1 MARKEREPKEFPALD
16 PNTHRMILQFLNTV
30 RCEELTVMPRRVIKV
45 DEPRGDR
52 GPDPHDVLERRLGIE
67 KRVPL
72 LDPEDAEKL
81 FRARHEASPLYG
93 FGHLHEVEHILSAEV
108 FHKFWHLLSTHFG
121 PASRG
126 AWRDGGRVVNGT
138 ERVNVAHGAMMCSGM
153 VLFIEAACSDPV
165 HKSETPLYDP
175 DSGALSFPP
184 PPQIG
189 TQYENLYCS
198 GHSFLSDGK
207 LLVVGGGGENNETP
221 VPDLAWIFDPD
232 SETWDTARD
241 KGNADPATNRERMH
255 KGRWYPTLVTL
266 GDRRVFIASGWP
278 AETDSKMEIYSEAT
292 GRFTLVTTQDPP
304 GDKDFGQLYPGLHH
318 IPDGRVF
325 YAPTGWGSGTIEP
338 SASIDLFTGATPGW
352 TDHGS
357 TDRGKGMSVQI
368 LSRDYPYVRVMAVGG
383 DNSGKSTSYQV
394 IDLSAGTLSWPSDAN
409 LPLALAETTIT
420 PRTNVNVVLLP
431 NNTVFMCGGTS
442 ANQPCWLYDPD
453 AAGSGWT
460 QMAPL
465 NTIRA
470 YHSFALLIPSG
481 EVLVSGSNGTN
492 DERNLIQIFS
502 PPYLFLPDGTRIP
515 DADRPQITAV
525 TEYPNAIHHGQTF
538 EIGTPNPSAV
548 DRVVL
553 VRPMAVTHQTDSEQR
568 VIELACPT
576 VVNANTISVVAPNGW
591 HPHAKAPAGCY
602 MLFVISGGVPSKA
615 KFILLH

>member
-1 MARKEREPKEFPALD
+1 MAHIKLGKVEVAPVDR
-16 PNTHRMILQFLNTV
+16 NTHRMMLQFINQA
-30 RCEELTVMPRRVIKV
+30 RRHEDLTVQPPRKVKV
-45 DEPRGDR
+45 DEPRGHR
-52 GPDPHDVLERRLGIE
+52 GPDPHDLQERRLGIE
-67 KRVPL
+67 ERVPL
-72 LDPEDAEKL
+72 LDAVEAEKL
-81 FRARHEASPLYG
+81 FCAREEASPLYG
-93 FGHLHEVEHILSAEV
+93 FGHMRHVADVLNPKV
-108 FHKFWHLLSTHFG
+108 FQKFWHLLSMHFG
-121 PASRG
+121 PATRG
-126 AWRDGGRVVNGT
+126 AWRDGGRVVKGT
-138 ERVNVAHGAMMCSGM
+138 ERVNVAHSAMMCSGK

-175 DSGALSFPP
+175 DTGGLSFPA
-184 PPQIG
+184 PPQVG

-207 LLVVGGGGENNETP
+207 LLVVGGGGENGETP

-232 SETWDTARD
+232 SETWDFTRD
-241 KGNADPATNRERMH
+241 KGNPDPATNRERMK
-255 KGRWYPTLVTL
+255 KGRWYPTVVTL
-266 GDRRVFIASGWP
+266 GDRRVLIASGWP
-278 AETDSKMEIYSEAT
+278 LETDSKMEIYSEA
-292 GRFTLVTTQDPP
+292 GRFTLVTTADPP

-338 SASIDLFTGATPGW
+338 SASIDLFTGATPSW

-368 LSRDYPYVRVMAVGG
+368 LSRDYPYVRVMVVGG
-383 DNSGKSTSYQV
+383 DTAGKNTSYQV
-394 IDLSAGTLSWPSDAN
+394 IDLSAGTPSWPSDAN
-409 LPLALAETTIT
+409 LPIALGETAIT

-431 NNTVFMCGGTS
+431 DNTVFVCGGTS

-453 AAGSGWT
+453 SAGSGWT

-465 NTIRA
+465 ATTRA

-481 EVLVSGSNGTN
+481 EVLVSGSNGAN
-492 DERNLIQIFS
+492 DERNLIEIFS
-502 PPYLFLPDGTRIP
+502 PPYLFRPDGTRIS
-515 DADRPQITAV
+515 DSDRPQITSV
-525 TEYPNAIHHGQTF
+525 TEYPNLVHHGQTF
-538 EIGTPNPSAV
+538 QIGTPDPSAV

-576 VVNANTISVVAPNGW
+576 VVDANTISVVAPNGW

-602 MLFVISGGVPSKA
+602 MLFIISAGVPSHA